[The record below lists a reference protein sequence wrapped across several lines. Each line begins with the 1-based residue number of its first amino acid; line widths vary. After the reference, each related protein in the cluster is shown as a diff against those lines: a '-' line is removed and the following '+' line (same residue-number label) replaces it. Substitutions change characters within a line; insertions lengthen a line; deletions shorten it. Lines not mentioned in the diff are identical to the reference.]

1 MPKVSYKFELSYAKE
16 GAADRK
22 APEISAFS
30 VVGGA
35 ARTIHNDSPDNIS
48 IGSEFEQARQFK
60 NIMLF
65 MPGTAGAGDMK
76 AALDLTNLALDKTPF
91 FFYFTVT
98 QLLDA
103 NMTYLLSISDGG
115 ATLKKRPIMVL
126 GDLLMCEFNLPG
138 ANITHM
144 QQNDGELV
152 RTNL

>member
-1 MPKVSYKFELSYAKE
+1 MPTISYRFELSYAKG

-30 VVGGA
+30 VIGGA
-35 ARTIHNDSPDNIS
+35 ARTIHNDSPDSIS

-65 MPGTAGAGDMK
+65 MPGSAGAGDMK
-76 AALDLTNLALDKTPF
+76 AALDLTSLAVDKTPF

-103 NMTYLLSISDGG
+103 KMLYQLSISDVG
-115 ATLKKRPIMVL
+115 ATLKKRPQMVL
-126 GDLLMCEFNLPG
+126 DDLLMCEFNLPG

-144 QQNDGELV
+144 QQNDGEIV
-152 RTNL
+152 RTYL